1 MFENLFKYHFL
12 ESKMLEIYCSTVQN
26 LVGDCMEILNNNT
39 NHFTF
44 DSIFNNKTQI
54 DYEQYSTVQYSTV
67 QYSVV

>member
-1 MFENLFKYHFL
+1 
-12 ESKMLEIYCSTVQN
+12 
-26 LVGDCMEILNNNT
+26 MEILNNNT
-39 NHFTF
+39 FYFTF

>member
-12 ESKMLEIYCSTVQN
+12 ECKMLEIYCSTVQ
-26 LVGDCMEILNNNT
+26 L
-39 NHFTF
+39 FTF

-67 QYSVV
+67 QCGVTLPASD